1 MTIKRVVARL
11 QETAKP
17 TTDQIRAFLTTAG
30 LTDEQAQFLVSKG
43 RLLGLSDRGL
53 NSLIGDNPTMVSA
66 ISRNFTKVLGPPKRY
81 VENFMPHRVWF
92 IRKSPS
98 ATDKTLGTI
107 TLAMEPG
114 GIYVLSLHANLA
126 RY

>member
-17 TTDQIRAFLTTAG
+17 TIDQIQEFLTTAG

-43 RLLGLSDRGL
+43 RLLGWSDLGL
-53 NSLIGDNPTMVSA
+53 NSLIGDNPAMVSA
-66 ISRNFTKVLGPPKRY
+66 ISRNFTKVMGPPKRY

-92 IRKSPS
+92 VRKSPS
-98 ATDKTLGTI
+98 SGTDKTLGTI

-114 GIYVLSLHANLA
+114 GIYVLSLHANLT
-126 RY
+126 R